1 MAKQKR
7 AKGRCFLAATGFA
20 LSLAVALP
28 DAGLAA
34 GLSGGGDSGSGVSRS
49 FAEVEARM
57 AAQDFGGA
65 ISLLERIVK
74 ASPEDANALQYL
86 GYSHRA
92 LGDYEAAL
100 DYYLRALA
108 IEPMHLRANEYL
120 GELHLEMGD
129 VAGAEERLLAL
140 TKACAGCAEQIDL
153 ERKIRAYKRNNQS

>member
-1 MAKQKR
+1 MAKQR
-7 AKGRCFLAATGFA
+7 WAKGVCFLAMTGFA
-20 LSLAVALP
+20 LWLIVAP
-28 DAGLAA
+28 PSTGLAA
-34 GLSGGGDSGSGVSRS
+34 GLSGGGDSASGTSRS
-49 FAEVEARM
+49 LAEAQARI
-57 AAQDFGGA
+57 AAQDFDGA

-74 ASPEDANALQYL
+74 ASPGNANALHYL

-108 IEPMHLRANEYL
+108 VEPMHVGANEYL

-153 ERKIRAYKRNNQS
+153 ERKIQDYKRDNES